1 MLSYSFCSIATP
13 EELLFTPSPP
23 RSQKSNRQKNK
34 LKIPPEFQAINLLVS
49 EFLLL
54 DPSEHIKGL
63 ICLCTNYTRHA
74 VKVSGSEEQK
84 RSLEYNISKTS
95 CSNPCSNHTSDRSS
109 QDHVSQITLNFR
121 ESKSA
126 AFFA

>member
-1 MLSYSFCSIATP
+1 MLSYPFCSIAAP

-23 RSQKSNRQKNK
+23 RSQKSNRQKKK
-34 LKIPPEFQAINLLVS
+34 LKIPPKFQAINLLVS

-54 DPSEHIKGL
+54 HPSEHIKGL

-74 VKVSGSEEQK
+74 VKVSGSGEQK
-84 RSLEYNISKTS
+84 CSLEYNTSKTS

-109 QDHVSQITLNFR
+109 QDHVNQITLNFR
-121 ESKSA
+121 ESESA